1 MLITF
6 LFALSYFII
15 VLRINYRKET
25 TYSINYIIKLL
36 NIQNKN
42 STIINYTRIKITYKI
57 FADQT

>member
-36 NIQNKN
+36 NIQDKN
-42 STIINYTRIKITYKI
+42 STIINYNPINITYKI
-57 FADQT
+57 FAD

>member
-36 NIQNKN
+36 NIQDKN
-42 STIINYTRIKITYKI
+42 STIINYTPINITYKI
-57 FADQT
+57 FVDQT

>member
-36 NIQNKN
+36 NIQDKN
-42 STIINYTRIKITYKI
+42 STIINYTPINITYKI
-57 FADQT
+57 FAD